1 MKKLLL
7 AILILPLSA
16 IGQSYTTAQ
25 QSLSGSITIPSLVN
39 LNITPVGDVSLNI
52 MNMGERALGKQFNN
66 YLKVRVRSNRP
77 WIISVMNDSRYFT
90 KPAGANSGLV
100 PTNIISMMADGG
112 SHYVNLDT
120 SPQPLIQSNN
130 NAIENN
136 YFIHLK
142 VGPTLDFH
150 GGQYHTNFIF
160 TITPM

>member
-1 MKKLLL
+1 MKKFLF
-7 AILILPLSA
+7 AILILPFSVF
-16 IGQSYTTAQ
+16 GQSQTLAQ
-25 QSLSGSITIPSLVN
+25 QSVSGSITIPSLVS
-39 LNITPVGDVSLNI
+39 LNITHVGDMSLNLRNI
-52 MNMGERALGKQFNN
+52 QEMELGKQFNN

-90 KPAGANSGLV
+90 KSTGANSSMV

-112 SHYVNLDT
+112 SHYINLDT
-120 SPQPLIQSNN
+120 SPQQLIQSNN

-136 YFIHLK
+136 YFIHVK